1 MNETKDLP
9 VTLPHA
15 VTRAINRHA
24 IYSATGALIP
34 IPMIE
39 VVTSTTMQ
47 FHLIAKL
54 CDIYEVRFSDHAVK
68 ASLATF
74 ASVILPAGG
83 LGAAAYTVARA
94 VPVIGPVLGLTTAPV
109 LAGAFTFAIGRVFAW
124 HFENGGTIE
133 TFQAEDAVERFKQE
147 FAAGKRRAAAL
158 VRA

>member
-1 MNETKDLP
+1 MDNTKNLP
-9 VTLPHA
+9 DTLPNT
-15 VTRAINRHA
+15 VMRAINRHA

-39 VVTSTTMQ
+39 VVTSTSMQ
-47 FHLIAKL
+47 FHLIARL
-54 CDIYEVRFSDHAVK
+54 CDLYEVRFSDHAVK

-74 ASVILPAGG
+74 ASVVLPAGS
-83 LGAAAYTVARA
+83 LGVAAYTVARA

-124 HFENGGTIE
+124 HFETGGTIE
-133 TFQAEDAVERFKQE
+133 TFKTEDAVERFKQE
-147 FAAGKRRAAAL
+147 FAAGKRRAAAF